1 MKKLFN
7 FTETNRFTKQ
17 VVKLFSDD
25 EYAEIQQFIC
35 ENPDF
40 GKIIQGSGGI
50 RKMRC
55 KVDNRGKS
63 GGACLIYYWA
73 VSREKIFLLD
83 LYAKNEKENLTSGKI
98 KNLRRE
104 VEEFLR

>member
-25 EYAEIQQFIC
+25 DYAEIQQFIC
-35 ENPDF
+35 EHPDF

-63 GGACLIYYWA
+63 GGARIIYYWA
-73 VSREKIFLLD
+73 VSREKILLLD
-83 LYAKNEKENLTSGKI
+83 IYAKNEKENLAAGEI
-98 KNLRRE
+98 KNLRCE
-104 VEEFLR
+104 VEEFLK